1 MCSVMKALKLTIKLD
16 KNKFHD
22 VVTAIR
28 FNLDIDNSRSKVSLD
43 EDDEFFYINIEA
55 DDAVAMRAAL
65 GSISRWLI
73 VAVKIKEV

>member
-22 VVTAIR
+22 VVTAIS
-28 FNLDIDNSRSKVSLD
+28 FNLDIDNSRSKASLD

>member
-1 MCSVMKALKLTIKLD
+1 MLQLKLTIKLD

-28 FNLDIDNSRSKVSLD
+28 FNIDMDSARTRASLK
-43 EDDEFFYINIEA
+43 EDDDFFYIQIEA
-55 DDAVAMRAAL
+55 SDTTAMRAAL
-65 GSISRWLI
+65 GSISRWLM